1 MTLSMQFLHEWMC
14 AKGYEGILEKKKK
27 RKDKEK
33 RSPGSDFRRTG
44 WGGRLH
50 QRSGALFGLS
60 QPLNLSPA
68 WGSLCQDPV
77 PYLSDPITDSNRR
90 LSPSVC
96 SSSGGVLANW
106 KQISAYKRAGIL
118 LGFHPMT

>member
-1 MTLSMQFLHEWMC
+1 MTLSMQFLHERMC
-14 AKGYEGILEKKKK
+14 AKGYEK

-77 PYLSDPITDSNRR
+77 PYPSDPITDSNRH

-96 SSSGGVLANW
+96 SSSSSGGGVLANW